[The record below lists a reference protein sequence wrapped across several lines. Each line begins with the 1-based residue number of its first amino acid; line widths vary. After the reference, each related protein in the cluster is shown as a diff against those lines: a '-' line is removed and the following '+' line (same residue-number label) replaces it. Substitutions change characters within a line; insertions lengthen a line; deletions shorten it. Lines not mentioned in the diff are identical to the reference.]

1 MDSREVFLAHHG
13 ILGQKWGR
21 KNDPLDASDHSASEN
36 KAGWRKSLAGG
47 KAAVAKIT
55 KSAVTKHK
63 ERVEAK
69 KRQQE
74 ELKKQQ
80 EEAEREKIIKSGD
93 PNEILANREKF
104 SDDEL
109 RRARERV
116 RVMNDLKDL
125 ERQNSEQVARD
136 ILSKGQLVKEAVDLG
151 VGTYKSFK
159 DLKGVTKTEPDTA
172 SQQLAKKVLSD
183 FGKEKITNEN
193 REEVMRRLND
203 DVNMINLLRDVD
215 QFASNP
221 NDKKRNSTD
230 IFSNKDKG
238 NKKEKENK
246 ENKQVNVDKE
256 KEKETET
263 KQDVK
268 KSESSKSDTTNGDSS
283 ESKQKETTVD
293 NKPEDSWK
301 NTDTYVFNLMQKNK
315 AGQTSPDRDDIG
327 EMLLFYNGNKNTSCP
342 INRLFISNNTCHHI
356 KTSR

>member
-13 ILGQKWGR
+13 ILGQRWGR
-21 KNDPLDASDHSASEN
+21 KNGPPYPLDASDHSASEK

-80 EEAEREKIIKSGD
+80 EEAERERIIKNGD
-93 PNEILANREKF
+93 PNEILANRDKF

-109 RRARERV
+109 RKARERV

-136 ILSKGQLVKEAVDLG
+136 ILSKGQMVKEAMDLG

-159 DLKGVTKTEPDTA
+159 NLKDVTKTEPDTA

-193 REEVMRRLND
+193 RDEVMRRLND

-230 IFSNKDKG
+230 LYS
-238 NKKEKENK
+238 NKKENKKDKENK

-256 KEKETET
+256 KED

-268 KSESSKSDTTNGDSS
+268 KSELSKSDRQDDTTNGHSS

-301 NTDTYVFNLMQKNK
+301 NTDTYVFNLMQKSK
-315 AGQTSPDRDDIG
+315 AGQTSPDRDEIG
-327 EMLLFYNGNKNTSCP
+327 EMFGIDYK
-342 INRLFISNNTCHHI
+342 
-356 KTSR
+356 KKKK